1 MRATDDL
8 LPVNP
13 PPGPVGSSIVVS
25 GGVGSIRFQ
34 WSELQQGTVRLG
46 HLADNIRDILH
57 QCGELQWRLQMLL
70 NEQDTMLQGAATA
83 AVTGLDDARTA
94 LAAADDE
101 LRDTAQRVEASRL
114 AYEAAEAMAVL
125 ASAAARTA
133 LGEVERDLARA
144 IGLANAGDLA
154 EPSALSVERLSPVAE
169 LTLDGSVP
177 ALLDR
182 VQVVNADGPGVF
194 EVLNVQGPEGPVFV
208 VVLPGTQGSSI
219 TAGSH
224 PFDPTGIV
232 EAVQYDSAF
241 VTEAV
246 GQALAESGAVPGDRV
261 MVVGYSQGGMHAVN
275 IAQNEGFAETYQLD
289 LVLTAGSPTGRE
301 PSGGAQYLHLE
312 HADDWVPQVDG
323 VSNPDE
329 RDRVTVTLQDP
340 APGVPDGDKGL
351 GAAHKLGTYLAGA
364 EAVEASSHPSVVA
377 TVATL
382 RAAIGARVPAERHVF
397 IAHRSSVGGRTS
409 STDQRRRRGHRFTP
423 GPAPEPG
430 RSVGG
435 PQLPASASE

>member
-1 MRATDDL
+1 MRATDGL
-8 LPVNP
+8 VPVTP
-13 PPGPVGSSIVVS
+13 SPGPVESSIVVS

-34 WSELQQGTVRLG
+34 WSELRQGAVRLG
-46 HLADNIRDILH
+46 LLADSIRDALH

-70 NEQDTMLQGAATA
+70 NEQDTMVQGAGVA

-94 LAAADDE
+94 LAAADNE
-101 LRDTAQRVEASRL
+101 LRDTAQRVEACRL
-114 AYEAAEAMAVL
+114 AYEAAEAMARL

-133 LGEVERDLARA
+133 LGEVERDLARV

-154 EPSALSVERLSPVAE
+154 EPSALSVERLSPVVE

-182 VQVVNADGPGVF
+182 VQVVNADGPGAF
-194 EVLNVQGPEGPVFV
+194 EVLKVQGTEGPVFV

-219 TAGSH
+219 TASTH

-261 MVVGYSQGGMHAVN
+261 MVVGYSQGGMHAAN
-275 IAQNEGFAETYQLD
+275 IAQNEGFADTYHLE

-340 APGVPDGDKGL
+340 VTEVPDGDKGL

-382 RAAIGARVPAERHVF
+382 RAAIGTRVPAERHVF
-397 IAHRSSVGGRTS
+397 IAHRPSVEGRTS
-409 STDQRRRRGHRFTP
+409 STDQRRRGHRPTP